1 MFILKILFTLA
12 SFILFVF
19 CHRSVRRQA
28 RKSMY
33 SYKLISTVGLGI
45 FALGLF
51 FASFFEIFEY
61 IGDNYVSQY
70 TFGDLIYEFM
80 TVFPYFL
87 YFAMPFVTIVAAVL
101 VISNI
106 FLIRKEGKSPRNML
120 GILVGGAIFLSMF
133 LLAQLIHIVGN
144 FMDTQSFAGQHIY
157 QVIENFVAIFIVY
170 FECNLAATVY
180 ITSRAGIHKPSKNKD
195 YMVVLGCYVL
205 PDGKPSGVLKKRID
219 VAESFATAQKND
231 TGKAPIIIGSG
242 GQGSD
247 EPISEA
253 RCIKNYLR
261 QKNYPDKVLIED
273 ESTTTRQNFLYSK
286 RLAHT
291 GENIAFATTDYHVFR
306 SGVIATKQGF
316 RRPEGIGAKSPWY
329 FYQNAM
335 IREFIANIRS
345 EYKMHVFNIIV
356 LNLVSIVAVLIGY
369 VFNLA

>member
-1 MFILKILFTLA
+1 MFILKILLTLA
-12 SFILFVF
+12 CLILFLF
-19 CHRSVRRQA
+19 CHRSIRLQA

-33 SYKLISTVGLGI
+33 SYKLISTVGFGI
-45 FALGLF
+45 FAFGLF
-51 FASFFEIFEY
+51 LASFFEIFEY
-61 IGDNYVSQY
+61 INDDYVAKY
-70 TFGDLIYEFM
+70 TFGDLVYELM

-101 VISNI
+101 VISNL
-106 FLIRKEGKSPRNML
+106 FLIKKEGKSPRNML
-120 GILVGGAIFLSMF
+120 GIFVGAAVFLSMF
-133 LLAQLIHIVGN
+133 ILAHLIHVVGH

-157 QVIENFVAIFIVY
+157 QVIENFISIFIVY

-180 ITSRAGIHKPSKNKD
+180 ITARAATHRPTKDKD

-205 PDGKPSGVLKKRID
+205 PDGSPSGVLKKRID
-219 VAESFATAQKND
+219 AAESFAHSQKLA

-253 RCIKNYLR
+253 RCIKNYLKR
-261 QKNYPDKVLIED
+261 NKYPDKVLIED

-286 RLAHT
+286 KLAHT
-291 GENIAFATTDYHVFR
+291 SEKVAFATTDYHVFR

-335 IREFIANIRS
+335 IREFIANLRS
-345 EYKMHVFNIIV
+345 EYKMHLFNVIN
-356 LNLVSIVAVLIGY
+356 LNLFSIIAVLIGF

>member
-33 SYKLISTVGLGI
+33 SYKLISAVGLGI

-61 IGDNYVSQY
+61 INDNYVAQY
-70 TFGDLIYEFM
+70 SFGDLIYELM

-101 VISNI
+101 VISNL
-106 FLIRKEGKSPRNML
+106 FLIKKEGKSPRNML
-120 GILVGGAIFLSMF
+120 GILVGGSVFLSMF
-133 LLAQLIHIVGN
+133 LLAQLIHIVGT
-144 FMDTQSFAGQHIY
+144 FMDTQSYAGQHIY
-157 QVIENFVAIFIVY
+157 QVIENFISIFIVY

-180 ITSRAGIHKPSKNKD
+180 VTARASTHKPTKDKD
-195 YMVVLGCYVL
+195 YMVVLGCNVL
-205 PDGKPSGVLKKRID
+205 PNGKPSGVLKKRID
-219 VAESFATAQKND
+219 VAESFANNQKEV

-253 RCIKNYLR
+253 RCIKNYLK
-261 QKNYPDKVLIED
+261 QNHYPDKVLIED

-286 RLAHT
+286 KLTRT
-291 GENIAFATTDYHVFR
+291 TEKVAFATTDYHVFR

-335 IREFIANIRS
+335 IREFVANIRS
-345 EYKMHVFNIIV
+345 EYKMHVFNIV
-356 LNLVSIVAVLIGY
+356 NLNLFSIIVVCIGY
-369 VFNLA
+369 FFHLA

>member
-1 MFILKILFTLA
+1 VFILKILFTLA
-12 SFILFVF
+12 CFILFVF
-19 CHRSVRRQA
+19 CHRTVRRQA

-33 SYKLISTVGLGI
+33 SYRLISTVGLGV

-61 IGDNYVSQY
+61 IGDGYVEQY

-80 TVFPYFL
+80 TMFPYFL
-87 YFAMPFVTIVAAVL
+87 YFAMPFVTLVAAVL

-120 GILVGGAIFLSMF
+120 GIFVGGAVFLSMF
-133 LLAQLIHIVGN
+133 VLAQLIHIVGN

-157 QVIENFVAIFIVY
+157 QVIENFLAIIIVY

-180 ITSRAGIHKPSKNKD
+180 VTSRAGVHKPSKDKE

-205 PDGKPSGVLKKRID
+205 PDGKPGGVLRKRIEA
-219 VAESFATAQKND
+219 AETFAGEQKTV
-231 TGKAPIIIGSG
+231 TGKAPVIIGSG
-242 GQGSD
+242 GQGDD

-253 RCIKNYLR
+253 RCIKNYLK
-261 QKNYPDKVLIED
+261 QNHYAGKVLIED

-286 RLAHT
+286 KLAHT
-291 GENIAFATTDYHVFR
+291 TEKVAFATTDYHVFR

-335 IREFIANIRS
+335 IREFIASIRS
-345 EYKMHVFNIIV
+345 EYKMHLFNIIA
-356 LNLVSIVAVLIGY
+356 LNLFSIAVVLIGY
-369 VFNLA
+369 LFNLA